1 MPTPQDIL
9 DRLRSVPYPG
19 FTRDIVSFGVIRD
32 VEIGSDVIT
41 IHLATST
48 ANAEV
53 VAQIEGAV
61 REAIATMPGVALPV
75 AIERQQA
82 PTPQARR
89 GPQPIPGVTR
99 VLAVASG
106 KGGVGKSTVSTNLA
120 VAFSAMGLR
129 TGLLD
134 ADVYGPSIPF
144 MLGITDKGRVGEGRR
159 LTPIERHGLRVLSM
173 GMFVGDT
180 TPIIWRGPMVTK
192 LITEFLHNADWG
204 ELDVLVLDLPP
215 GTGDVQLTLQQQIQM
230 TGGVIVT
237 TPQNVALADVRR
249 GIQMFRQ
256 MKTPV
261 LGVIENMSFHVCPGC
276 GTEAHIFGHGGGA
289 TMAVEMSI
297 PFLGEV
303 PLVRAVRE
311 AGDGGTPLVAAEPSH
326 PASRAFH
333 EIAERTLMRLKE
345 AEREAAGPSLRVVGG
360 VPESR

>member
-9 DRLRSVPYPG
+9 ARLRGIPYPG
-19 FTRDIVSFGVIRD
+19 FSRDIVSFGVVRD
-32 VEIGSDVIT
+32 VEIGSDAIT

-48 ANAEV
+48 ANAEI
-53 VAQIEGAV
+53 VAQIEAAV
-61 REAIATMPGVALPV
+61 RDAVTTMPGVTLPV

-82 PTPQARR
+82 QTPQARR
-89 GPQPIPGVTR
+89 GPQPIPGVAR

-120 VAFSAMGLR
+120 LAFTAMGLK

-134 ADVYGPSIPF
+134 ADVYGPSIPL
-144 MLGITDKGRVGEGRR
+144 MLGITERGRVGEGRR
-159 LTPIERHGLRVLSM
+159 LTPALRHGLRVLSM

-192 LITEFLHNADWG
+192 LVTEFLHNADWG
-204 ELDVLVLDLPP
+204 DLDVLVLDLPP

-237 TPQNVALADVRR
+237 TPQDVALADVRR

-261 LGVIENMSFHVCPGC
+261 LGVIENMSLHVCPGC
-276 GTEAHIFGHGGGA
+276 GATAHIFGHGGGQA
-289 TMAVEMSI
+289 MAKELGV
-297 PFLGEV
+297 PFLGEL

-311 AGDGGTPLVAAEPSH
+311 AGDAGTPLVAADPSH

-333 EIAERTLMRLKE
+333 EVAERTLVRLRD
-345 AEREAAGPSLRVVGG
+345 AEREAAAPSLRVVG
-360 VPESR
+360 